1 LETQTIYFD
10 DGYAHYA
17 QAGEKG
23 PVVVVLHG
31 WAASLKQWESFLA
44 ILANAGYTAFAID
57 LPGHGR
63 APRLSHRYSIEDYL
77 DYLCRWMQA
86 LDIRDPILLG
96 HSMGGYLSLQYV
108 LDHPGAVRG
117 LVLVNPLYDYH
128 QLGEYH
134 QLVRRMLGGPEMLTV
149 GKFIFRH
156 APVWL
161 IEASH
166 VWDRHDVGGTSAT
179 LRRQIAID
187 YKQAD
192 PHIVQTILTFDDL
205 QPHLHQ
211 VSVPTL
217 VTWGCR
223 DHLLSPDSFEIL
235 VNTLP
240 AAQGHCFADVGHH
253 PHLVCAQDFTELTLA
268 FLHQIETD
276 SVPTEVNPLWTSST
290 IAFPASH

>member
-1 LETQTIYFD
+1 METQKICFD
-10 DGYAHYA
+10 DSYAHYA

-23 PVVVVLHG
+23 PAVVILHG

-44 ILANAGYTAFAID
+44 ILASAGYTAYAVD
-57 LPGHGR
+57 LPGHGQ
-63 APRLSHRYSIEDYL
+63 APRLSHRYSIKDYL
-77 DYLCRWMQA
+77 DYLCRWMRA

-96 HSMGGYLSLQYV
+96 HSMGGYLSLQYA

-117 LVLVNPLYDYH
+117 LMLVNPLYDYH
-128 QLGEYH
+128 QLGDHH
-134 QLVRRMLGGPEMLTV
+134 QLMRRVLGGPEMLTV
-149 GKFIFRH
+149 GEFIFRH

-166 VWDRHDVGGTSAT
+166 VWNRHDVGGMSRPV
-179 LRRQIAID
+179 RRQISLD

-192 PHIVQTILTFDDL
+192 PHIVQTILTVDDL
-205 QPHLHQ
+205 LPYLHQ

-223 DHLLSPDSFEIL
+223 DHLLSPDSFETL
-235 VNTLP
+235 VDMLP
-240 AAQGHCFADVGHH
+240 TAQGHCFADVGHH
-253 PHLVCAQDFTELTLA
+253 PHLVCAQGFTELTLD
-268 FLHQIETD
+268 FLHQIENE
-276 SVPTEVNPLWTSST
+276 SVPAEAKHLRTSSK